1 LREGSRPVLL
11 GFREV
16 PFDDVGIGE
25 ADLRAEV
32 DGAAAAAAE
41 RADYEDGGEFV
52 GDGGGGGEFG
62 FDVRDEEVLV
72 CVALDAGEGGGVR
85 VLELVGPCLDGE
97 CCTCVACMVAE
108 GGDAAAGVVLE
119 EFEVEESAAALGEA
133 GEDFFPTALG
143 FVAVGKL
150 YVGVFEGELVFWQL
164 FEPDYDM

>member
-1 LREGSRPVLL
+1 LL
-11 GFREV
+11 GFWEV

-32 DGAAAAAAE
+32 DGAATAAAE

-85 VLELVGPCLDGE
+85 VLELVCPCLDG
-97 CCTCVACMVAE
+97 
-108 GGDAAAGVVLE
+108 
-119 EFEVEESAAALGEA
+119 
-133 GEDFFPTALG
+133 
-143 FVAVGKL
+143 
-150 YVGVFEGELVFWQL
+150 
-164 FEPDYDM
+164 